1 MKISK
6 AKIFLTVLGLL
17 SLTIYQCAGVVDFKL
32 TDLDSPPL
40 DLVWCG
46 SGHETVLV
54 LTETNSLY
62 RSDDKGFSFKKLNDV
77 LIHTGKQELE
87 ENENEIGKVSRIVES
102 PVDKSLV
109 ILLGTH
115 GINWIGEDCG
125 RRVKALNHGRK
136 IQEYVFH
143 PTERN
148 WGLASAFTLC
158 EDFLNGEPCKIYKE
172 LYVTKDLGE
181 NWDLLGS
188 YVVQF
193 GWGVV
198 DEEHIKS
205 GVPKERILLT
215 LEPRGKGHQATKG
228 WSYKVDFIYSDDFF
242 KTKRIAAHKGN
253 KFLLTKNYLFVA
265 QVVDQDLQEVMLLS
279 SNSHDKLYNFQA
291 IETTSKIF
299 REHSYTFLDTQD
311 ISVFLNINHF
321 GENSKYGHI
330 YTSGADGLKYSLS
343 LKYNIRSADHKCD
356 FQKVESIE
364 GTYIANTICDKFM
377 RDNAQELDEQEMEQ
391 DSMEEKK
398 HAKKTEDSHKDFI
411 KTLITFNKGGVWK
424 RMEAP
429 SRDVQGKKYDCE
441 PNKTCYLNMHGV
453 TGDYPT
459 FYSVQSAAGIVLGN
473 GNVGKHLSHN
483 PEEISTFL
491 SRDGGLNWFE
501 VRKGSHIYEIGDHGA
516 LIVIADDQ
524 NPTDTVYYTW
534 DEGLTWQELKISN
547 EKVMVKNII
556 IEPSSTSQHFVIY
569 GETHKKGE
577 KKGLTIALD
586 FSSLHEPQCRNPDQP
601 GTETSDYEAWSPNDG
616 RAGHECLL
624 GKKVI
629 YIRRKREAECFN
641 GQDFERKSVV
651 EHCNCTDEDYECDIG
666 FARSAPGEPCNPI
679 HADIK
684 DHKHPDAFVPP
695 EQCHGTFSISKG
707 YRKVPGNVCING
719 VEYDPIVISCPNFFF
734 ALVGKSVV
742 ALLVAF
748 LLVIIFVSIMNGNYF
763 QKMGEFVKPGNS
775 VRKPE
780 YVDIVGYYVILLI
793 FF

>member
-1 MKISK
+1 MKNTKTKLFWFSLISL
-6 AKIFLTVLGLL
+6 ITILL
-17 SLTIYQCAGVVDFKL
+17 PITKSAGVVDFKL
-32 TDLDSPPL
+32 TELDSPPL
-40 DLVWCG
+40 DIIWCG
-46 SGHETVLV
+46 SSRDTVIT
-54 LTETNSLY
+54 LTVNNSLY

-77 LIHTGKQELE
+77 LMHTGKQELE
-87 ENENEIGKVSRIVES
+87 ENDNEIGKVSRILES
-102 PVDKSLV
+102 PVDKSLL
-109 ILLGTH
+109 IFLGTH

-158 EDFLNGEPCKIYKE
+158 EDFTNGEPCKIYKE
-172 LYVTKDLGE
+172 LFVTRDLGE
-181 NWDLLGS
+181 NWDILGS

-205 GVPKERILLT
+205 GVPKERILLS
-215 LEPRGKGHQATKG
+215 LEPRAKGHQNNKG
-228 WSYKVDFIYSDDFF
+228 WSYKIDFIYSDDFF

-253 KFLLTKNYLFVA
+253 KFLLTKHYLFVA
-265 QVVDQDLQEVMLLS
+265 QVVDQESQEVMLLS
-279 SNSHDKLYNFQA
+279 SKSNEKYYNLQP

-299 REHSYTFLDTQD
+299 REHSYTFLDTSD
-311 ISVFLNINHF
+311 ISVFLNINHI
-321 GENSKYGHI
+321 GENSKYGNI
-330 YTSGADGLKYSLS
+330 YTSNADGTQYSLS
-343 LKYNIRSADHKCD
+343 LMYNVRSFDHKCD

-364 GTYIANTICDKFM
+364 GTYIANTISSDFIKTSE
-377 RDNAQELDEQEMEQ
+377 QELQEEEMQQ
-391 DSMEEKK
+391 DSMEEKT
-398 HAKKTEDSHKDFI
+398 HSRNGMAKENAYLDYIETFV
-411 KTLITFNKGGVWK
+411 TFNKGGDWK
-424 RMEAP
+424 RLTAP
-429 SRDVQGKKYDCE
+429 SRDINAKKYDCDSHSS
-441 PNKTCYLNMHGV
+441 CYLNLHGV
-453 TGDYPT
+453 TGDYAT
-459 FYSVQSAAGIVLGN
+459 FYSVQSAAGIVIGN
-473 GNVGKHLSHN
+473 GNVGKFLTNN

-491 SRDGGLNWFE
+491 SRDGGLSWFE

-534 DEGLTWQELKISN
+534 DEGITWQEIKISN
-547 EKVMVKNII
+547 EKMMIKNII
-556 IEPSSTSQHFVIY
+556 IEPKSTSQHFVIY

-577 KKGLTIALD
+577 KKGSVIGLD

-601 GTETSDYEAWSPNDG
+601 GTETSDYEAWTPNDG
-616 RAGHECLL
+616 RTGHECLL

-641 GQDFERKSVV
+641 GMDFERKSVV
-651 EHCNCTDEDYECDIG
+651 EFCNCLSDDYECDVG

-679 HADIK
+679 HSNVK
-684 DHKHPDAFVPP
+684 DHTHPDAYVPP
-695 EQCHGTFSISKG
+695 EDCKGTFSISKG
-707 YRKVPGNVCING
+707 YRKVPGNSCVNG
-719 VEYDPIVISCPNFFF
+719 LKYDPIIVSCPNIFF

-748 LLVIIFVSIMNGNYF
+748 LLVLIFLTLMSGNYF
-763 QKMGEFVKPGNS
+763 SKMGELMKPGSN

-780 YVDIVGYYVILLI
+780 YVDIVRNKI
-793 FF
+793 